1 MSSPSA
7 AGPSPNAPAETL
19 TPVDPASLEAAWATW
34 TVRTNRRGL
43 MVAAGLILVL
53 HPIFAALDRYVIPPE
68 ALPRVWLVRAV
79 SFGLALLALALR
91 DTRLFER
98 HAHAISSGLIL
109 SAGWSICVMT
119 REFGGLRSPY
129 ASGLLLVMF
138 GAGLIFLWP
147 LRVALANAGLLVAVF
162 AGLNHHELFGAWDSS
177 MAIPLFFVGGTA
189 LVVTTGQQYAYRRDR
204 QTVTDRL
211 RIELAD
217 AQLREA
223 SAQIQERERF
233 KSRFFANMTHEL
245 KTPLAMILSPVE
257 LLLEEEAGAFSESQR
272 ATLRGV
278 YRNGARLLKLIGDL
292 LDLSRIE
299 ESRLRLRV
307 DEHDLRDHL
316 GGLCQQCAPL
326 FERKRVAL
334 VFAPGDQPA
343 RAWIDP
349 DRMERVFVNLLSN
362 AARFTPV
369 EGRVEVGVE
378 ADPEA
383 VRVWVQ
389 DNGPGF
395 PAEEGLRVFERFYQV
410 GAEAGT
416 PRYDKGGTGIGLALA
431 REIVELHGGT
441 IRAESSPGRGAR
453 FEVTLRR
460 GRDHLGPEVLER
472 RTREREVIA
481 ERREDPM
488 ADFTRDFAS
497 REDFRF
503 LEVASATE
511 RRVVERDRDEASHPH
526 TVLVVEDTPDVARLV
541 HMTLRGSMRV
551 LVAAD
556 GSKGL
561 ELARRE
567 RPDLVV
573 TDLMMPVMDGLE
585 LTRSLRDDPSL
596 RHIPVVMLTARGD
609 LEDRLAGAETG
620 VSAYLA
626 KPFSPRELLA
636 TVRAHLR
643 RSDLSLDASMQA
655 QMASLETVSAGL
667 AHEINNPL
675 NYIKQAVVL
684 IARDVDA
691 LVPPGAAAD
700 DPAQQ
705 ARARIGRFLDTA
717 RAGVARIGGTVGVMQ
732 RYARE
737 GYTPTM
743 GPVDLFALARDAAAV
758 VGPATGNADALV
770 LDLPGEGV
778 VSGLADAL
786 QQVVTNLVQNALEAA
801 PPEGGRV
808 AVVGRIAEGWV
819 ILQVSDNGPGVA
831 AADRARIFRPFFTTK
846 DAGRGMGMGLSIV
859 WRVVRAHGGSIVVGE
874 ADGGGAL
881 FTLRL
886 RHNPVRAGPP
896 RLHPPAPVE

>member
-1 MSSPSA
+1 MPT
-7 AGPSPNAPAETL
+7 PSPEVTPRSLAAEPVA
-19 TPVDPASLEAAWATW
+19 PVDPEALEAAWTAW
-34 TVRTNRRGL
+34 TVRLNRRGVE
-43 MVAAGLILVL
+43 VASSLILVL
-53 HPIFAALDRYVIPPE
+53 HPIFAALDRYVIP
-68 ALPRVWLVRAV
+68 AAGLHRVWAVRAV
-79 SFGLALLALALR
+79 SFALALAAMGLR
-91 DTRLFER
+91 NTRLFAQ
-98 HAHAISSGLIL
+98 HPHTISSVPIV
-109 SAGWSICVMT
+109 SAGLSICVMT
-119 REFGGLRSPY
+119 SEFGGLQSPY

-147 LRVALANAGLLVAVF
+147 LRVALANFLILGAGFV
-162 AGLNHHELFGAWDSS
+162 GLNLRDAVGRWDSS
-177 MAIPLFFVGGTA
+177 MAIPLFFLGGTA
-189 LVVTTGQQYAYRRDR
+189 LVVTTGQQYAYRRER
-204 QTVTDRL
+204 QTVTDQL

-217 AQLREA
+217 AKLREA

-257 LLLEEEAGAFSESQR
+257 LLLEDETATLSESQR

-278 YRNGARLLKLIGDL
+278 YRNGARLLKLIADL

-307 DEHDLRDHL
+307 AERDLRDPL
-316 GGLCQQCAPL
+316 RALCQQCAPL
-326 FERKRVAL
+326 FERKRIAL
-334 VFAPGDQPA
+334 VYLPCDEAA
-343 RAWIDP
+343 RAWVDL

-362 AARFTPV
+362 AARFTPHA
-369 EGRVEVGVE
+369 GRVEVGVE
-378 ADPEA
+378 ATEDA

-395 PAEEGLRVFERFYQV
+395 PAEEAARVFERFYQV

-441 IRAESSPGRGAR
+441 ITAASSPGQGAR
-453 FEVTLRR
+453 FEVTLRL

-472 RTREREVIA
+472 RTLEREVIA

-488 ADFTRDFAS
+488 ADFTRDFSA
-497 REDFRF
+497 RDDFRF

-511 RRVVERDRDEASHPH
+511 RRVVERDPDEANHAH

-551 LVAAD
+551 FVAPD
-556 GSKGL
+556 GKKGL

-567 RPDLVV
+567 QPDLIV

-585 LTRSLRDDPSL
+585 LTRQLRADEVL
-596 RHIPVVMLTARGD
+596 RQIPVVMLTARGD
-609 LEDRLAGAETG
+609 LEDRLVGVETG

-636 TVRAHLR
+636 TVRSLLR
-643 RSDLSLDASMQA
+643 RSDMSLEASMRA

-675 NYIKQAVVL
+675 NYIKQAVAL
-684 IARDVDA
+684 IAREVDT
-691 LVPPGAAAD
+691 LGAVGTD
-700 DPAQQ
+700 DGAT
-705 ARARIGRFLDTA
+705 ASSKARITRYLETA

-737 GYTPTM
+737 GYASTAEV
-743 GPVDLFALARDAAAV
+743 VDVFALTRDVAAV
-758 VGPATGNADALV
+758 VGPATGGGVAIT
-770 LDLPGEGV
+770 LDLVGEAQ

-786 QQVVTNLVQNALEAA
+786 QQVVSNLVQNALEAA
-801 PPEGGRV
+801 PREGGAVRV
-808 AVVGRIAEGWV
+808 EGRRDGDWV
-819 ILQVSDNGPGVA
+819 TLQVSDNGPGVA
-831 AADRARIFRPFFTTK
+831 PDDRARIFRPFFTTK
-846 DAGRGMGMGLSIV
+846 EAGRGMGMGLSIV
-859 WRVVRAHGGSIVVGE
+859 WRVARAHGGTVAVGE
-874 ADGGGAL
+874 ADGGGAR

-886 RHNPVRAGPP
+886 PGVAG
-896 RLHPPAPVE
+896 